1 MLQPYATPLEK
12 LWFYAFRLFCIG
24 VLVFLILPLLVIV
37 PLSFSADSFLMYPI
51 HSFSLRWYEAFF
63 TNSEW
68 MDSLKNSMIVAPAAT
83 LLATVLGTVAAVG
96 LTSAD
101 FPGKSFMM
109 TVLISPMVVP
119 VVIVGVGAYLFF
131 APLGLANSYLGLMV
145 VPVVIVG
152 VGAYLFFAPLGLANS
167 YLGLVMV
174 HAALGVPF
182 VVITV
187 SATLRGFNPN
197 LVRASASLGGNP
209 VYTFFRVTLPLI
221 APGVISGGLFA
232 FAASFD
238 EVVVTLFLAGP
249 EQTTLPR
256 QMFAGIKENISPTI
270 AAAATVLIL
279 FSIVLLLTLEWLRG
293 RSEKMRTAASA
304 A

>member
-1 MLQPYATPLEK
+1 MLPTYASPIERI
-12 LWFYAFRLFCIG
+12 WFWGFRIFCVMILIF
-24 VLVFLILPLLVIV
+24 LVSPLLVIV
-37 PLSFSADSFLMYPI
+37 PLSFSADTFLLYPI
-51 HSFSLRWYEAFF
+51 KSFSLRWYEEFF
-63 TNSEW
+63 GSGVWLT
-68 MDSLKNSMIVAPAAT
+68 SLKNSFIVAPAAT
-83 LLATVLGTVAAVG
+83 LLATTLGTLAAVG
-96 LTSAD
+96 LTSSD
-101 FPGKSFMM
+101 FPGKSVLMS
-109 TVLISPMVVP
+109 VLISP
-119 VVIVGVGAYLFF
+119 
-131 APLGLANSYLGLMV
+131 MV